1 MTDMD
6 ADLIRL
12 RNWQAAIEARLAA
25 LEARPAIS
33 QSTITA
39 NVGVSPELQQEFDSL
54 RSTISGLTAQLMT
67 VEAKANDTSTVLV
80 GVETALGSH
89 SHPPSPSAE
98 SPPAPTAAPAGG

>member
-12 RNWQAAIEARLAA
+12 RNWQAGIEARLAA
-25 LEARPAIS
+25 LEARGGGGSSGAPDAADLLGVRDAI
-33 QSTITA
+33 T
-39 NVGVSPELQQEFDSL
+39 SL
-54 RSTISGLTAQLMT
+54 RASITDVEAQLAA
-67 VEAKANDTSTVLV
+67 VKVQANDTSAVLA

-98 SPPAPTAAPAGG
+98 SPPVASAAPAGG